1 MGRITISLPDALEA
15 QLDRYAQEH
24 SQPVS
29 HFVAEALAAF
39 LGGASRP
46 SPGDGARLQQVE
58 AYVARMA
65 LQLEGLRRFVDEVA
79 FWEND
84 KPPEG
89 YQQPL
94 PPPLQPPSWQ
104 A

>member
-15 QLDRYAQEH
+15 QLDRYARDH
-24 SQPVS
+24 GQPVS
-29 HFVAEALAAF
+29 HVVAEALAAF
-39 LGGASRP
+39 LSGSSPP
-46 SPGDGARLQQVE
+46 SPGDGSRLQQVE
-58 AYVARMA
+58 EYVARMA

-79 FWEND
+79 FWEGD

-94 PPPLQPPSWQ
+94 PPPLQPPPWR